1 VSDPRTWGRGVRRRV
16 APCDVPRVVLAL
28 IAERD
33 GPGCAL
39 CTLTGL
45 TPPADEPLEIDHKQP
60 ISLGGDNHWTNLQ
73 FLCRYHN
80 RARGNR
86 PADLKRL
93 PTWLARLARAR
104 QLGAHVAAC
113 KARGLVWEP
122 RSRWLAWRIEVL
134 LRSEA
139 CS

>member
-1 VSDPRTWGRGVRRRV
+1 V
-16 APCDVPRVVLAL
+16 A
-28 IAERD
+28 
-33 GPGCAL
+33 
-39 CTLTGL
+39 GL

-93 PTWLARLARAR
+93 PTWLGRLARAR
-104 QLGAHVAAC
+104 QLRAHVSAC

-122 RSRWLAWRIEVL
+122 KSRWLAWRIEVL